1 MSDESHFLLIYW
13 EVLVIWK
20 AAWQAEWVITLKD
33 FINCKQ
39 ERALSS
45 PCPCPGTVQNSNK
58 SGFPL
63 ILEVSNNLDLASD
76 FPRAQISVALFWVFP
91 GLRLISPLWRSFPGQ
106 ETSNRHTSKDLIRPQ
121 PGVGIQPFFCKLL
134 FRWVFFYYKLSFQ
147 IFCCSRLKKAVKKWS
162 FLEIFPK

>member
-45 PCPCPGTVQNSNK
+45 PCPCLGTVQNSNN

-63 ILEVSNNLDLASD
+63 ISRS
-76 FPRAQISVALFWVFP
+76 PTT
-91 GLRLISPLWRSFPGQ
+91 LISPLISRVPRFPWPCSGSSLAFAWSHRSDARSQ
-106 ETSNRHTSKDLIRPQ
+106 DKRHQTVTLARIWSGHSQVWVFNLFLQ
-121 PGVGIQPFFCKLL
+121 TVVSVSFFLLQTVVPNILL
-134 FRWVFFYYKLSFQ
+134 FQTKES
-147 IFCCSRLKKAVKKWS
+147 SKKNGL
-162 FLEIFPK
+162 F